1 MKHFWHIFCFI
12 FLLMMPIKMAH
23 ASGLIRDAEIENT
36 LNNIMSPLTEVAP
49 EASSQI
55 ELYIVADPNLN
66 AFVQGGQNIFI
77 HTGLLQKTKTAEQL
91 AGVLAHELG
100 HITGGHLLRSRD
112 AMSEAMI
119 KSLLTSAAVGVAA
132 IASGSDGGSA
142 IAGSLIAGNQAGMGS
157 LTAFTR
163 TQEAAADQAA
173 LTFLRK
179 AGLVEKGLIEVM
191 QMLSQDEI
199 GASDYMRTHPLSRT
213 RIDLLQNRYKNEI
226 ATETQDKAVKR
237 KFSQY
242 KYDRM
247 RAKISGFLNNPQVTL
262 KKYAHETNNVVRM
275 IATSSAL
282 HKGGQGFKAYNQLSA
297 FIKQHDKDA
306 FLHDLA
312 GQIALEIGNLDAA
325 IMHYKKAYD
334 YSNQIPLIGASYA
347 QSLIATED
355 KDNMEQAVQV
365 LKKALREEKYY
376 IKGFRDLSVAYDRLG
391 KEFYA
396 ASASAQYFKLI
407 GNQNA
412 AVKQATRA
420 LSGLPPTSAEYILV
434 KDILFFSK
442 QNQNLQ

>member
-1 MKHFWHIFCFI
+1 MKHFWHIFCFA
-12 FLLMMPIKMAH
+12 LLLISPMKMVN
-23 ASGLIRDAEIENT
+23 ASALIRDAEIENT
-36 LNNIMSPLTEVAP
+36 LNNIMSPLTKVAP

-66 AFVQGGQNIFI
+66 AFVQGGQNIFV
-77 HTGLLQKTKTAEQL
+77 HTGLLEKTKTPEQL

-119 KSLLTSAAVGVAA
+119 KSLLTSAAIGVAA

-157 LTAFTR
+157 LTTFTR

-213 RIDLLQNRYKNEI
+213 RIDLLQNRYKNEF
-226 ATETQDKAVKR
+226 ATTIQGSKHKR
-237 KFSQY
+237 KLSQY
-242 KYDRM
+242 EYDRM
-247 RAKISGFLNNPQVTL
+247 RAKLSGFLNNPQVTL
-262 KKYAHETNNVVRM
+262 KKYALEPNDVIRM
-275 IATSSAL
+275 IAISSAL
-282 HKGGQGFKAYNQLSA
+282 HKEGKGFKAYHQLSE
-297 FIKQHDKDA
+297 FIKAHDKDA

-312 GQIALEIGNLDAA
+312 GQIALEIGNLEAA
-325 IMHYKKAYD
+325 IIHYKKAYD
-334 YSNQIPLIGASYA
+334 YSHKIPLIGASYA
-347 QSLIATED
+347 QALIATEN
-355 KDNMEQAVQV
+355 KDNMEKAVQI
-365 LKKALREEKYY
+365 LKTALREEKYY
-376 IKGFRDLSVAYDRLG
+376 IKGFRDLSVAYDRLE
-391 KEFYA
+391 KPFYA
-396 ASASAQYFKLI
+396 AAASAQYFKLI

-412 AVKQATRA
+412 AIKQATRA
-420 LSGLPPTSAEYILV
+420 LSGLPPTSSEYILV

-442 QNQNLQ
+442 QNHKLQ